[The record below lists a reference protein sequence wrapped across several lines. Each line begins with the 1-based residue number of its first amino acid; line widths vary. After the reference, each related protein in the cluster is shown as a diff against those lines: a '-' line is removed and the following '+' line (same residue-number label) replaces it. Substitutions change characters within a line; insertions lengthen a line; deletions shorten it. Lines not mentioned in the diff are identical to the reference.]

1 MPKAEG
7 GLQPRRN
14 GMAYLLRH
22 GRAPLCHY
30 VTSPP
35 AERGERGSGV
45 FRGLL
50 GGGGGGAEGDE
61 DFEVALV
68 EVAGD
73 VADAD
78 AAAEAV
84 VGALLPLVAADH

>member
-1 MPKAEG
+1 MLKAEG
-7 GLQPRRN
+7 GCGPESPAWLYLARR
-14 GMAYLLRH
+14 G
-22 GRAPLCHY
+22 APLCHF

-50 GGGGGGAEGDE
+50 GGGGGGAEGGE

-68 EVAGD
+68 EIAGD